1 MLTSTNDRQIFR
13 KLQAIEAAE
22 SYLIARTRRE
32 IRASQAAS
40 HADHGHST
48 VLLAASA
55 ACLTA
60 AFLVMQVWPYIAPSA
75 SI

>member
-1 MLTSTNDRQIFR
+1 MLTNNDSQIFR
-13 KLQAIEAAE
+13 KLQAIDAAE

-40 HADHGHST
+40 HAEHGHSG
-48 VLLAASA
+48 VVLAASA

-60 AFLVMQVWPYIAPSA
+60 AFVLLQVWPYIVTST
-75 SI
+75 SV